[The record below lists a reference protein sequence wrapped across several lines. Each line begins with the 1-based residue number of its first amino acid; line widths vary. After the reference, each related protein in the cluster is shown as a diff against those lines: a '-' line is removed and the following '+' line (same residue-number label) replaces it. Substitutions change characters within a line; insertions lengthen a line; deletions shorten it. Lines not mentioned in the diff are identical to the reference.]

1 MHWTPEYVMHGI
13 SYAALMLIIDALP
26 THEKSKKS
34 EQKPLSMDDMRR
46 MGINYM
52 NEG

>member
-1 MHWTPEYVMHGI
+1 MHGI

-26 THEKSKKS
+26 SGKADNRKAD
-34 EQKPLSMDDMRR
+34 QKPLSMEDMRK

>member
-1 MHWTPEYVMHGI
+1 MHGI

-26 THEKSKKS
+26 SGKADNRKSDH
-34 EQKPLSMDDMRR
+34 KPLSMDDMRR